1 MGKGM
6 NFLERGRLELVYGL
20 VLFAVV
26 LELILSCFPEVFR
39 VTFHPIFK
47 EGASEGVLP
56 FTAQA
61 GQLKAQGFGLTPA
74 PL

>member
-6 NFLERGRLELVYGL
+6 NFLERGRLELVYRL

-39 VTFHPIFK
+39 VNFHPIFK
-47 EGASEGVLP
+47 EGASESVLP
-56 FTAQA
+56 FTAEA
-61 GQLKAQGFGLTPA
+61 GQLKA
-74 PL
+74 